1 MITMETMQLMITMI
15 ALLVTLTMKEVLM
28 IQRPA
33 MTSYRR
39 LSTSCE
45 TTY

>member
-1 MITMETMQLMITMI
+1 MQLMIIMEAMQLRI
-15 ALLVTLTMKEVLM
+15 TMKEVLM